1 MAIHTFG
8 GYLDFH
14 PHLHALVA
22 DGFFARSWIFHVM
35 HEVSPTHLEELLR
48 AKVINSAQ
56 WIISN
61 SILSGENV
69 PHR

>member
-1 MAIHTFG
+1 
-8 GYLDFH
+8 
-14 PHLHALVA
+14 VA
-22 DGFFARSWIFHVM
+22 DGLFARSWIFHVM

-48 AKVINSAQ
+48 AWVINSAQ